1 MVAIVADRCF
11 IDFCI
16 LMVQMAVSENVQDR
30 WPPLRGDR
38 YEPLAIQE
46 GIYRSEVFPG
56 LWLDVAAMLNGDV
69 AAVLA
74 ILQKGLAT
82 VEHKDFLARLQ
93 KSKG

>member
-16 LMVQMAVSENVQDR
+16 LMVPMAVSENVQDR

-56 LWLDVAAMLNGDV
+56 LWLDAGALIRGDMLRV
-69 AAVLA
+69 FSVLQEGIDSPEHA
-74 ILQKGLAT
+74 RFSEERGKG
-82 VEHKDFLARLQ
+82 
-93 KSKG
+93 G